1 MRNVFVHLIYLAD
14 FCTPADEIVVLHV
27 PIFIQVDCNYF
38 APEQQ
43 TLHQHPA
50 ECSHEEQMK

>member
-1 MRNVFVHLIYLAD
+1 MRNVVTYLICLAD

-27 PIFIQVDCNYF
+27 PIFIQVDCNHF

-43 TLHQHPA
+43 SLHQHPA
-50 ECSHEEQMK
+50 ECGHEK